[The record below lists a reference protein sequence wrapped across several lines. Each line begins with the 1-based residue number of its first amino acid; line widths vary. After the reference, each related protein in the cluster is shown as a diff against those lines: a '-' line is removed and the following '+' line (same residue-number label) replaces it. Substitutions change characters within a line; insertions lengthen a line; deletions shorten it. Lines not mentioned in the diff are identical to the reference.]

1 MPWTCAKL
9 MNYTHK
15 VNFKQPGVAFIKPKS
30 HQKIGVK
37 DQDLSGQLPNKKALG
52 ICWEIGDYAF
62 LFKIKLT

>member
-1 MPWTCAKL
+1 

-15 VNFKQPGVAFIKPKS
+15 VNFKQQGVAFIKPKS

-52 ICWEIGDYAF
+52 IC
-62 LFKIKLT
+62 